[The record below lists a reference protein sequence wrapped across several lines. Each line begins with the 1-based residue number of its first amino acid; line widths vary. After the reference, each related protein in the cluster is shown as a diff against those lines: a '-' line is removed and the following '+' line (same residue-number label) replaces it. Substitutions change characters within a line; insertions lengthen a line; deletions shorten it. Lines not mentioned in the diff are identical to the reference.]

1 MVSRG
6 SNPIPRLDQGRH
18 GLWGLGKVQLRRGAG
33 AQHLAHGAGGD
44 GDGLGGVEQHQAL
57 AGQVLQGEALPAGQG
72 MALRQQTHHG
82 RPAHLLEGDAAF
94 PPGRQRE
101 AQHALQA
108 ALLQQG
114 CRLGSSSRSRRNA
127 GASHSRWR
135 WNTLPKAKGTKGW
148 SWGWANLSK
157 ARWVRAWICWAS
169 LRKASPSAVRLTLR
183 VVRWNK
189 VAPSSFSREW
199 ICWVTAGWVT

>member
-1 MVSRG
+1 MADSFRASISSDLPKVWPDNSSRE
-6 SNPIPRLDQGRH
+6 RLS
-18 GLWGLGKVQLRRGAG
+18 
-33 AQHLAHGAGGD
+33 
-44 GDGLGGVEQHQAL
+44 
-57 AGQVLQGEALPAGQG
+57 
-72 MALRQQTHHG
+72 
-82 RPAHLLEGDAAF
+82 RPARGWPSGSKHTMGARRTSWKEMPLFRRAGSAKPSTPSRLPSSSSCWRYG
-94 PPGRQRE
+94 PP
-101 AQHALQA
+101 ATWSM
-108 ALLQQG
+108 G